1 MMLHKEILGSRPQYR
16 VTVSTGSGGTASV
29 NKQYASAGETVT
41 ISISAYSNYRIDSVT
56 VTGTTVSGSGS
67 TRTFVM
73 PSQNVTVSVSFY
85 YVAPSYSISLST
97 GSGGTAR
104 LSTTSAT
111 AGTRVYIYITPS
123 TGYEISSVSASGASV
138 SGSGTTYYFTMP
150 SRSVSVSVSFKQL
163 NRYVWA
169 VYADK
174 DSETEEL
181 YLAKIPESVFN
192 AADNS
197 SRYIITNYR
206 YTSLA
211 AKKDGKVPVPYY
223 SVAGNLLL
231 TDSLNK
237 EYFTSAIKAKDC
249 VGHYQTIGTM
259 KNYWRKCFGNP
270 VAID

>member
-1 MMLHKEILGSRPQYR
+1 MLNKAILGSRPTFR
-16 VTVSTGSGGTASV
+16 ITVSAGSGGTASV

-150 SRSVSVSVSFKQL
+150 SRSVTVSVSFK
-163 NRYVWA
+163 
-169 VYADK
+169 VYATHTLTVRADSYGEDYGYYAGKFGNLTPNTIDGRTINAFYFAYSGLATKIYISPRTNIKQIQVTRLDTQETYTARQYNDYFYFYETFLKSSDK
-174 DSETEEL
+174 DKTIRL
-181 YLAKIPESVFN
+181 NIKLI
-192 AADNS
+192 S
-197 SRYIITNYR
+197 S
-206 YTSLA
+206 
-211 AKKDGKVPVPYY
+211 
-223 SVAGNLLL
+223 
-231 TDSLNK
+231 
-237 EYFTSAIKAKDC
+237 
-249 VGHYQTIGTM
+249 
-259 KNYWRKCFGNP
+259 
-270 VAID
+270 

>member
-1 MMLHKEILGSRPQYR
+1 MLNKAILGSRPTFR
-16 VTVSTGSGGTASV
+16 ITVSTGAGGTASV
-29 NKQYASAGETVT
+29 NKQYAAEGETVT
-41 ISISAYSNYRIDSVT
+41 ISISPHSNYVIGSVS
-56 VTGTTVSGSGS
+56 VPGVSVSGSGY

-73 PSQNVTVSVSFY
+73 PSKAVTVSVSFS

-169 VYADK
+169 VYADR
-174 DSETEEL
+174 DSEPAAL
-181 YLAKIPESVFN
+181 YLAKIPESEFN

-197 SRYIITNYR
+197 SRYIITKYR
-206 YTSLA
+206 YASLS

-237 EYFTSAIKAKDC
+237 EYFTCAIKAGYC
-249 VGHYQTIGTM
+249 VGYYQSVGTM
-259 KNYWRKCFGNP
+259 KNYWRECFGNP

>member
-1 MMLHKEILGSRPQYR
+1 MLNKAILGSRPTFR
-16 VTVSTGSGGTASV
+16 ITVSAGPGGTASV
-29 NKQYASAGETVT
+29 NKQFASAGETVT

-174 DSETEEL
+174 DSDPTEL

-197 SRYIITNYR
+197 RRYNITNYR

-237 EYFTSAIKAKDC
+237 EYFTSAIKADDC
-249 VGHYQTIGTM
+249 VGYYQTIGTM
-259 KNYWRKCFGNP
+259 KDYWRKCFGNP

>member
-1 MMLHKEILGSRPQYR
+1 MLNKAILGSRPTFR
-16 VTVSTGSGGTASV
+16 ITVSAGSGGTASV
-29 NKQYASAGETVT
+29 NKQYAAEGETVT

-174 DSETEEL
+174 DSETAGL
-181 YLAKIPESVFN
+181 YLAKIPESEFN

-197 SRYIITNYR
+197 RRYAITNYR

-237 EYFTSAIKAKDC
+237 EYFTSAIKADDC
-249 VGHYQTIGTM
+249 VGYNQTVGTM

>member
-1 MMLHKEILGSRPQYR
+1 MLNKAILGSRPTFR
-16 VTVSTGSGGTASV
+16 ITVSAGPGGTASV
-29 NKQYASAGETVT
+29 NKQFASAGETVT

-150 SRSVSVSVSFKQL
+150 SRSVTVSVSFKQMD
-163 NRYVWA
+163 RYVWA
-169 VYADK
+169 VSADK
-174 DSETEEL
+174 SYETPYM
-181 YLAKIPESVFN
+181 YLLKIPEAEFN
-192 AADNS
+192 AAQNT
-197 SRYIITNYR
+197 SRYSLSR
-206 YTSLA
+206 YTYARLPTENN
-211 AKKDGKVPVPYY
+211 GKIPYPYY
-223 SVAGNLLL
+223 NVKGNLLIKEDKGRI
-231 TDSLNK
+231 TYAITADDCADYSYQSVGIMK
-237 EYFTSAIKAKDC
+237 EYWHKS
-249 VGHYQTIGTM
+249 Y
-259 KNYWRKCFGNP
+259 GNP
-270 VAID
+270 VAMS

>member
-1 MMLHKEILGSRPQYR
+1 MLNKAILGSRPTFR
-16 VTVSTGSGGTASV
+16 ITVSAGSGGTASV
-29 NKQYASAGETVT
+29 NKQYAAEGETVT
-41 ISISAYSNYRIDSVT
+41 ISISPYSNYVISSVS
-56 VTGTTVSGSGS
+56 VPGATVSGSGY

-150 SRSVSVSVSFKQL
+150 SRSVTVSVSFKQMD
-163 NRYVWA
+163 RYVWA
-169 VYADK
+169 VYANK
-174 DSETEEL
+174 DSEPAAL
-181 YLAKIPESVFN
+181 YLAKIPESEFN
-192 AADNS
+192 AANNS
-197 SRYIITNYR
+197 SRYSITKYR

-237 EYFTSAIKAKDC
+237 EYFTSAIKADDC
-249 VGHYQTIGTM
+249 VGDYQAVGTM
-259 KNYWRKCFGNP
+259 KKYWRECFGNP